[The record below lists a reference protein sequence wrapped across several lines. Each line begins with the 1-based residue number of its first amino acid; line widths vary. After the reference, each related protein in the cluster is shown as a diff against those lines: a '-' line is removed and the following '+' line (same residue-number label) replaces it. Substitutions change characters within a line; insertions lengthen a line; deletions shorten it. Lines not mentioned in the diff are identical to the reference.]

1 MEQKYKKYCIYAICI
16 ILLILVGHLVYNYVI
31 NSNSNNSNNSNNI
44 ENFVVD
50 PSSLD
55 LLKKQQSNKVSNK
68 LSTSNPDGSTI
79 SKWSNKFYNLQTL
92 SQVKPLSFW
101 KPQIPISNGK
111 EMLKLGDMVSQDPVY
126 APPTEKSLF
135 VAGDAQPPSDYA
147 TILEFKGINFDG
159 FYNELDM
166 YVNNLN
172 DLNNIFSS
180 LKLTIQAVTSL
191 NSLLQTGMPNI
202 VSALNQVIINKIMAG
217 VGTNTMSLNVLS
229 SISESTTAI
238 QQVNSSSDVITL
250 PAGVTITLM
259 RMNTDKQPIPGTSPI
274 PLSFDININ
283 SDLKNDKLNMLNMLN
298 ILSARSYFGNLTQE
312 QITFETSTVNVSSV
326 PSIFGVVKDMI
337 RNIRREIAIF
347 KNKNPELATYLDLDA
362 IAPNIQNYINTSLN
376 YSYSYPVIRIP
387 ISELTNLGFNVNNT
401 TLGYKINM
409 FNALDIPKLL
419 NNMYFFNDI
428 TQLPNYENSQLAK
441 FINNITLLTNLGNQ
455 ISSGTLD
462 MFSFKIFAPIPPPN
476 YVALGHVFANIT
488 DKADTIKANNK
499 VGCVLKNC
507 VKEVRN
513 WRATDMIYEYSKES
527 VYFNIFYNP
536 YVGTFI
542 VNDRRG
548 MPDGKVCKVIACVK
562 QCTVVDDIIKAD
574 KCARNFQ
581 NINKSLSSDKPL
593 TLSLSTDEEDS
604 YYLEKIAKQSQHI
617 ALLQGKAHKMQI
629 DTDKADIINKEYN
642 KSKLQNLVDTQQRN
656 IDLVMKRLENDK
668 NKIDVDVTIPLE
680 VINNITSLINDSPN
694 IPNEVKKTMIDKI
707 INNKTMAD
715 SNIITGEQYRANI
728 SKILKSCQD
737 YDLNGFVRKDMA
749 AQVCYGCDDPK

>member
-16 ILLILVGHLVYNYVI
+16 IILILVGHLVYNYVT
-31 NSNSNNSNNSNNI
+31 NNNI
-44 ENFVVD
+44 MVKDNVESFVVD

-55 LLKKQQSNKVSNK
+55 LLKKQQSNKVSSK

-126 APPTEKSLF
+126 APPTDKSLF
-135 VAGDAQPPSDYA
+135 VSGDAQPPTDYA

-172 DLNNIFSS
+172 DLSNIFNS
-180 LKLTIQAVTSL
+180 LKSTIQTVTSL

-202 VSALNQVIINKIMAG
+202 VSELNKLIINKLHAG
-217 VGTNTMSLNVLS
+217 VGSDTMSLNVLS
-229 SISESTTAI
+229 SMSDATTEVKRI
-238 QQVNSSSDVITL
+238 NNNSDIITL
-250 PAGVTITLM
+250 PAGATITLL
-259 RMNTDKQPIPGTSPI
+259 RIDADYQPVPGSSPI

-283 SDLKNDKLNMLNMLN
+283 SDQKNNLMN
-298 ILSARSYFGNLTQE
+298 ILSTVSAASFFGNLTKD
-312 QITFETSTVNVSSV
+312 QITFETLSFNVKSI
-326 PSIFGVVKDMI
+326 PSLLGIVKNMI
-337 RNIRREIAIF
+337 KTIKIEIAVF
-347 KNKNPELATYLDLDA
+347 KKKNPELAGYLELDA
-362 IAPNIQNYINTSLN
+362 IIPNIQNYIDTSLN
-376 YSYSYPVIRIP
+376 YSYSYPVIKVP
-387 ISELTNLGFNVNNT
+387 VSELTNLGFAVNNT

-409 FNALDIPKLL
+409 FDALAIPKLL

-428 TQLPNYENSQLAK
+428 TQLPDFETSQLAK
-441 FINNITLLTNLGNQ
+441 FINNIALLTDLGNK
-455 ISSGTLD
+455 ISAGNLD
-462 MFSFKIFAPIPPPN
+462 MFSFKILAPIAPTN
-476 YVALGHVFANIT
+476 YVALGHIFVNIT
-488 DKADTIKANNK
+488 DNVDTIKANNK
-499 VGCVLKNC
+499 VGCVPKTC
-507 VKEVRN
+507 VKEIRN
-513 WRATDMIYEYSKES
+513 WRATDMIYEYSKDS

-548 MPDGKVCKVIACVK
+548 MPNGKVCKVIACVK

-581 NINKSLSSDKPL
+581 NINKSLIADKPL

-604 YYLEKIAKQSQHI
+604 YYLDKIAKQSQHI
-617 ALLQGKAHKMQI
+617 ALLQNKARTMQV

-642 KSKLQNLVDTQQRN
+642 KSRLQNFVDVQQRN

-668 NKIDVDVTIPLE
+668 NKIDVNVTIPIE
-680 VINNITSLINDSPN
+680 VINNITSLIHDSPN
-694 IPNEVKKTMIDKI
+694 IPADVKKDMIDKI

-715 SNIITGEQYRANI
+715 SNVITGAQYRANI

-749 AQVCYGCDDPK
+749 AQVCYGCEDPK